1 MSPKKSALNID
12 LIIPIFNEAGV
23 VEQTY
28 AKIGETIDSLPY
40 KFNIYYVDD
49 GSTDGTPNSLAALA
63 HKDNRVIVLELSRN
77 FGHQAALTAGLDA
90 SHGDFVISMDGD
102 GTT

>member
-1 MSPKKSALNID
+1 MEIEAQRGMVKLNLMSPKKSALNID

-28 AKIGETIDSLPY
+28 AKIGETIDPLPY

-49 GSTDGTPNSLAALA
+49 GSTDGTPDSLAALA
-63 HKDNRVIVLELSRN
+63 RQ
-77 FGHQAALTAGLDA
+77 G
-90 SHGDFVISMDGD
+90 
-102 GTT
+102 